1 MLLFFVGAVVISM
14 YISAYRVQD
23 DGLVV
28 FEVTLQINID
38 GGDLLSEA
46 VWSFMATLLSGL
58 SMGV

>member
-28 FEVTLQINID
+28 FEVTLQIDID
-38 GGDLLSEA
+38 GGRFA
-46 VWSFMATLLSGL
+46 V
-58 SMGV
+58 